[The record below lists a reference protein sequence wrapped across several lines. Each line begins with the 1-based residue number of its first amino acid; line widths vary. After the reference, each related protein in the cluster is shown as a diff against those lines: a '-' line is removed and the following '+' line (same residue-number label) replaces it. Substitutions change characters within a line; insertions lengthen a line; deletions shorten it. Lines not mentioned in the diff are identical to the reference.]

1 MSGTEPAVPREEI
14 WARVVG
20 EQLRR
25 IEVLLDESLTRLP
38 LDELLLELLDRV
50 RELLQAD
57 SATLFLLDPARDV
70 LVLRATIGLE
80 RDPDDER
87 EIPVGMG
94 FAGSIAASREPVVVP
109 DTADVHPISR
119 FLRSKV
125 HSVVGVPLIVEDR
138 VVGVIHAGSRTTG
151 RFGPDDVQ
159 VLQVA
164 ATRLA
169 PSIENAQLHAA
180 EREAHQLAERE
191 TDRLHRLQL
200 VTDTLSSTGS
210 LEDVTDLILRQALD
224 ATGAASGVVVLSEE
238 GSDEL
243 RLVASEGYGDGIAE
257 RWSRFPLDRS
267 TPLGAAIRDRKP
279 IVVSGME
286 ERDRRFPGVDRPTDP
301 HHVAWAALPMESGG
315 SVLGGLGLSFKEDR
329 GFDADELAFM
339 TNLAR
344 QCAIAIERARLFDAE
359 REANIRARRLIE
371 SNVIGTI
378 VGGPD
383 VGIIEANDAFLEM
396 VGHTREELEAGGL
409 DFMEMT
415 PPEFRHLTLNAIE
428 EMLQGGVATPFEK
441 EYLRKDG
448 SRVPIQLGLALLQAE
463 PLRAIGYVV
472 DLSERRDAERERAR
486 LLAEEQSARE
496 EAERARDRLSFLSE
510 ASDILATSLE
520 YEQTL
525 AKVAQLA
532 VPRLADWCSVE
543 VIEGPDRE
551 IRPLAVAH
559 VDPEKVELAR
569 RLREDYPP
577 DPDAPTGA
585 PNVIRTGTSEFYP
598 EITDEMLDAATI
610 DKPELRDLIRELQLR
625 SVITVPL
632 TARGDTFGA
641 MTFVW
646 ADSGR
651 TYTESD
657 VQLAESLAE
666 RAAVAIDNARLYE
679 AERRAHR
686 RAEAASARVRLLAD
700 IGGSLATSL
709 EPTQVATHLVE
720 HLAEGLADHAVVYL
734 LRPDGGLEHTASARS
749 GSVAGSA
756 SVTATSY
763 VPDMDDPQSVVAS
776 AIRTGRSQLMTS
788 IPEAVVDALPADD
801 EQRRSF
807 RAQGVHSS
815 MVLPLLT
822 ARESIGALV
831 LVRSA
836 DPRPFDDA
844 DLSFAEDVAQR
855 ASQALE
861 NARLYAERA
870 FVARTLERSLL
881 PPRLPEIEGLE
892 LAVRYRPAGRGLEVG
907 GDFYDVFPTGE
918 DDWALVIGDVCGKGA
933 KAAAVMALSRY
944 TVRTAALE
952 QRRPS
957 DVLAILN
964 EALLRQEET
973 DRFCTACYVR
983 VHPSPLGLR
992 ATSAVGGHPL
1002 PLVLRADGSLETLGN
1017 PGTLLG
1023 TFADPTLTDAWT
1035 DLHPGDA
1042 IVLYTDGV
1050 TDERRHDEEFGRHDE
1065 EFGEER
1071 LADVLTSSAGLSAEA
1086 IAGRIVEAVI
1096 SFRAEDPMDDIAVLV
1111 MRVAP

>member
-1 MSGTEPAVPREEI
+1 MSGIEPVVPREEATGAGHRDGDAGLDGRVDETEGDQI
-14 WARVVG
+14 WARVVR

-25 IEVLLDESLTRLP
+25 MQVLLDESLTRLP
-38 LDELLLELLDRV
+38 LDELLVEILDRV
-50 RELLQAD
+50 RELLQSD

-80 RDPDDER
+80 RDPDDEN
-87 EIPVGMG
+87 EIPVGKG
-94 FAGSIAASREPVVVP
+94 FAGSIAASGQPVVVP
-109 DTADVHPISR
+109 DTALVHPVSR
-119 FLRSKV
+119 FLRVKV
-125 HSVVGVPLIVEDR
+125 HSVVGVPLVVEDR

-151 RFGPDDVQ
+151 RFGPDDVE

-164 ATRLA
+164 AARLA

-180 EREAHQLAERE
+180 EREARELAERE
-191 TDRLHRLQL
+191 TDRLRRLQL
-200 VTDTLSSTGS
+200 VTETLSSTGS

-224 ATGAASGVVVLSEE
+224 ATGAASGVVVLADDRAE
-238 GSDEL
+238 EL
-243 RLVASEGYGDGIAE
+243 RLVAAEGYDAGVTE
-257 RWSRFPLDRS
+257 RWTRFPLDGS
-267 TPLGAAIRDRKP
+267 TPLGAAILGGEP
-279 IVVSGME
+279 VVVSNPQ
-286 ERDRRFPGVDRPTDP
+286 ERDRRFPGLADTSDRRY
-301 HHVAWAALPMESGG
+301 VAWAALPMESGAK
-315 SVLGGLGLSFKEDR
+315 VLGGLGLSFKGER
-329 GFDADELAFM
+329 TFEPAELAFM
-339 TNLAR
+339 ANLAR

-359 REANIRARRLIE
+359 RESTVRA
-371 SNVIGTI
+371 
-378 VGGPD
+378 
-383 VGIIEANDAFLEM
+383 
-396 VGHTREELEAGGL
+396 
-409 DFMEMT
+409 
-415 PPEFRHLTLNAIE
+415 
-428 EMLQGGVATPFEK
+428 
-441 EYLRKDG
+441 
-448 SRVPIQLGLALLQAE
+448 
-463 PLRAIGYVV
+463 
-472 DLSERRDAERERAR
+472 
-486 LLAEEQSARE
+486 
-496 EAERARDRLSFLSE
+496 SFLSE

-520 YEQTL
+520 YEHTL
-525 AKVAQLA
+525 AQVAQLA

-543 VIEGPDRE
+543 VVEGPDRE
-551 IRPLAVAH
+551 IRALVVAH
-559 VDPEKVELAR
+559 ADPEKVELAR

-577 DPDAPTGA
+577 DPDATTGV

-598 EITDEMLDAATI
+598 EITDEMIDAAAA
-610 DKPELRDLIRELQLR
+610 DKPELRDLIKELQLR

-632 TARGDTFGA
+632 AARGATFGA

-646 ADSGR
+646 AESGR
-651 TYTESD
+651 TYTEAD
-657 VQLAESLAE
+657 MQLAESLAE
-666 RAAVAIDNARLYE
+666 RAGVAIDNARLFE

-686 RAEAASARVRLLAD
+686 RAEAASSRIRLLAD

-709 EPTQVATHLVE
+709 EPTQVAARLVE
-720 HLAEGLADHAVVYL
+720 HLAGGLADHAVVYL
-734 LRPDGGLEHTASARS
+734 VRPDGRLEHTASARS
-749 GSVAGSA
+749 DSA
-756 SVTATSY
+756 AEPATPTAATY
-763 VPDMDDPQSVVAS
+763 VPDMEDPNSIVAS
-776 AIRTGRSQLMTS
+776 AIRTGQPELTAS
-788 IPEAVVDALPADD
+788 ITQADIDALPADD
-801 EQRRSF
+801 DQRRSF

-822 ARESIGALV
+822 PRESIGALV

-844 DLSFAEDVAQR
+844 DLSFAEDVARR

-881 PPRLPEIEGLE
+881 PPRLPEIDGLE

-907 GDFYDVFPTGE
+907 GDFYDVFSTGE

-1035 DLHPGDA
+1035 DLQPGDA

-1050 TDERRHDEEFGRHDE
+1050 TDERRHDEEFG
-1065 EFGEER
+1065 EER
-1071 LADVLTSSAGLSAEA
+1071 LADVLISCAGLSAEA
-1086 IAGRIVEAVI
+1086 VAGRIVEAVI
-1096 SFRAEDPMDDIAVLV
+1096 SFREEDPMDDIAVLV